1 MFRRLHSEH
10 GMVSMNFLSCQFWL
24 DNIGFLGHVILAEG
38 SFVDWQKFFRVVC
51 WEQPELLGRSG
62 YYRRVVK
69 YFSSIVS
76 TLIKL
81 TRRGVTFD
89 EMIAVC
95 VVFKSERISLLGY
108 YHYFPY

>member
-1 MFRRLHSEH
+1 MSFWPKDPLSIGR
-10 GMVSMNFLSCQFWL
+10 NFLEL
-24 DNIGFLGHVILAEG
+24 
-38 SFVDWQKFFRVVC
+38 FVGNNPRI
-51 WEQPELLGRSG
+51 LLGRSG

-108 YHYFPY
+108 YHYFPC